1 MVSLV
6 HSLRNKVMSPP
17 IADYTDLVVP
27 AAFAVVTAGYMAT
40 MNRPETPPPPYT
52 RSRAPYTNSSQAVTS
67 TSSDES
73 RRSALKRIAEETL
86 AAIHEGSYPYKGV
99 DKELTNAVKEAKSK
113 TVYYSPNSSVK
124 QWASSTKPKPC
135 SSPAHISILHIST
148 LDAARLLEN
157 VYRSNPS
164 EGGKTGILNFASAT
178 KPGGG
183 FQNGADAQE
192 ESIARSSTLY
202 PALETD
208 EAQKFYKLH
217 TRESVE
223 NVAPYYSHGMIYS
236 PNISIFRD
244 DDGNWTYPFSVDIL
258 SCAAVN
264 AGEVR
269 KGLDAPISS
278 GLEVKIEKE
287 MSERMGRILYLF
299 ETKGVRNIVLG
310 TFGTGVFRNSVA
322 TVARIWAHLLLLPE
336 ARFKDSFDRIIFAIT
351 GEETFIDF
359 QSAFDA
365 WGQPR
370 AGQSS
375 NRRFLGPL
383 TLGL

>member
-1 MVSLV
+1 
-6 HSLRNKVMSPP
+6 MSPP
-17 IADYTDLVVP
+17 IADYTDLFVP
-27 AAFAVVTAGYMAT
+27 AALAVVTAGYMAT
-40 MNRPETPPPPYT
+40 INRPETPPPAYT
-52 RSRAPYTNSSQAVTS
+52 SRSRAPYTNSGQAITS
-67 TSSDES
+67 TPSDES
-73 RRSALKRIAEETL
+73 RRSALKKIAEETL
-86 AAIHEGSYPYKGV
+86 AAIREGSYLYKGV
-99 DKELTNAVKEAKSK
+99 DQDLTDAVKEAKSK

-124 QWASSTKPKPC
+124 QWASSTKPKPR
-135 SSPAHISILHIST
+135 SSPAHISILHITT

-183 FQNGADAQE
+183 FKNGADAQE

-202 PALETD
+202 PALEMD

-217 TRESVE
+217 IRESVE
-223 NVAPYYSHGMIYS
+223 NTAPYYSHGMIYS

-244 DDGNWTYPFSVDIL
+244 DDGNWTYPFPVDIL

-269 KGLDAPISS
+269 RELNTPNSS
-278 GLEVKIEKE
+278 GLEVGIEKE

-299 ETKGVRNIVLG
+299 ETRGVRNIILG

-370 AGQSS
+370 PTGLGQSS
-375 NRRFLGPL
+375 SRRFLAL
-383 TLGL
+383 V